1 MCRVPV
7 ICLVGWF
14 ECLRSEELQ
23 DIQLGLDW
31 PLPGLCFFFSAFV
44 VVDLRFIATMLNV
57 ALFLCLLSVTSH
69 SRVK

>member
-14 ECLRSEELQ
+14 ECLCSEELQ
-23 DIQLGLDW
+23 DLQLGLDW
-31 PLPGLCFFFSAFV
+31 PLPGLCFFSAFV
-44 VVDLRFIATMLNV
+44 VVDLRFIAAMLNI